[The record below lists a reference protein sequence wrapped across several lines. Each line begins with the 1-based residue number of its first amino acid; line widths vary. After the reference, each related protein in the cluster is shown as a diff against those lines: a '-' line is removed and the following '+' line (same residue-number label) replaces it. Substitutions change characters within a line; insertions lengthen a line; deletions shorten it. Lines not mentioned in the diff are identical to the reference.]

1 MNKQTKIALIG
12 AVILAMSLLFWMFSA
27 EGNTD
32 QTAGNKRKA
41 FVSSNWNNR
50 FQIFGKK
57 PMGLYLFSTI
67 AKAHLDT
74 NKSVHVA
81 DEWSD
86 LDSLVRMNNTNKT
99 FLFVGN
105 RFGVYSDEFE
115 AILKEVN
122 KGSDLFLAYHDLTT
136 NITEE
141 LFESYSTNFDYAPG
155 VTINAQGNNYYMVNL
170 FQNDTVA
177 KSWTAFG
184 EYIRPINQH
193 SSLSSFTSRSNFIRI
208 NEGQGKI
215 FLMTNP
221 GVFYN
226 YQLKRSAGYK
236 YAEFVLNKLPKNQD
250 IILLEFGRLTDDY
263 GSEEEEIE
271 EEDGQKADDSY
282 LVLIFG
288 NPTLLKAML
297 LAIFGIILFVLFRSK
312 RIRPVVPYVGKKKDM
327 TLAFA
332 DTITS
337 IYFAKR
343 QPYGLLQLQKKNFYT
358 MIQKHFYID
367 LNHIDQEK
375 VKNSLAEKSNYSRKK
390 IDDLLDAFNIKD
402 VSVINDQYVSRTLKS
417 QQDFYR
423 EVGIITDKLAKRTSK
438 RESIYKRSLLL
449 PAILILTGLFL
460 FFFGLFYLVSSI
472 GIGIIFWPLGIIIFS
487 LGILRMTNPYLIVK
501 ENIWTYYSPL
511 GIKKTY
517 NQDEIRQIEILTSGV
532 VVNFIEGEKLMIN
545 YWDLSRFDHKQFKD
559 FITKL
564 HTQEL

>member
-1 MNKQTKIALIG
+1 MNKQIKIALIG
-12 AVILAMSLLFWMFSA
+12 GVILVMSLLVWMFSA
-27 EGNTD
+27 GDNSK
-32 QTAGNKRKA
+32 QSGPVRKA

-50 FQIFGKK
+50 FQVFGKK
-57 PMGLYLFSTI
+57 PMGLYLFSTL

-74 NKSVHVA
+74 NRNIHVA
-81 DEWSD
+81 HEWND
-86 LDSLVRMNNTNKT
+86 LDSLVTMDNTNKT
-99 FLFVGN
+99 FLFVGS

-136 NITEE
+136 NITDE
-141 LFESYSTNFDYAPG
+141 LFDSYNTRFDYAPAI
-155 VTINAQGNNYYMVNL
+155 TIKTPSSNHYMINL

-177 KSWTAFG
+177 KSWPAFG
-184 EYIRPINQH
+184 KYIKTRNQY
-193 SSLSSFTSRSNFIRI
+193 STLSSFRNMANLIRI
-208 NEGQGKI
+208 NEGQGQI
-215 FLMTNP
+215 LLMTTP
-221 GVFYN
+221 SVFYN
-226 YQLKRSAGYK
+226 YQLKRKSGFK

-271 EEDGQKADDSY
+271 EEEGQKQDDSY

-312 RIRPVVPYVGKKKDM
+312 RIRPVVPYIGKKKDM

-343 QPYGLLQLQKKNFYT
+343 QPYGLLQVQKKNFYS

-367 LNHIDQEK
+367 LNRGDQENAR
-375 VKNSLAEKSNYSRKK
+375 NSLAEKSNYSRKK
-390 IDDLLDAFNIKD
+390 IDDLLDAFNTTK
-402 VSVINDQYVSRTLKS
+402 VSTVNDQYVSRTLKS
-417 QQDFYR
+417 QQAFYR
-423 EVGIITDKLAKRTSK
+423 EVGIISDKTIERTSK
-438 RESIYKRSLLL
+438 RESIYKRSLML
-449 PAILILTGLFL
+449 PALFILVGLFL
-460 FFFGLFYLVSSI
+460 FFFGLYYLVSSI
-472 GIGIIFWPLGIIIFS
+472 GIGIVFWPLGIILIA
-487 LGILRMTNPYLIVK
+487 LGIMRMTNPYLIVK
-501 ENIWTYYSPL
+501 ENEWTYYSPI
-511 GIKKTY
+511 GRKRAFR
-517 NQDEIRQIEILTSGV
+517 QEEIRHIEILTSGV
-532 VVNFIEGEKLMIN
+532 IVNFEEGEKLVIN
-545 YWDLSRFDHKQFKD
+545 YWDLSRFDHKQFNG

>member
-12 AVILAMSLLFWMFSA
+12 GVILVMSLLLWMFSS
-27 EGNTD
+27 EGNTGK
-32 QTAGNKRKA
+32 TAGNKREA
-41 FVSSNWNNR
+41 FVSSNWNKR

-81 DEWSD
+81 NEWSD
-86 LDSLVRMNNTNKT
+86 LDSLVRMDNTNKT
-99 FLFVGN
+99 FLFVGDK
-105 RFGVYSDEFE
+105 FGVYSDEFE

-122 KGSDLFLAYHDLTT
+122 KGSDLFLAYHELTT

-155 VTINAQGNNYYMVNL
+155 ITINAQGSNYYMVNL

-184 EYIRPINQH
+184 EYFRTRNPH
-193 SSLSSFTSRSNFIRI
+193 DALSSFRSRTNFIRI

-226 YQLKRSAGYK
+226 YQLKRKAGFK

-250 IILLEFGRLTDDY
+250 IVLLEFGRLSDSY
-263 GSEEEEIE
+263 GSEDESEEEIE
-271 EEDGQKADDSY
+271 GQKEDNSY

-312 RIRPVVPYVGKKKDM
+312 RIRPVVPYIGKKKDM

-367 LNHIDQEK
+367 LNHVDQEK

-402 VSVINDQYVSRTLKS
+402 ASLINDQYVSRTLKS
-417 QQDFYR
+417 QQDFYK
-423 EVGIITDKLAKRTSK
+423 EIGIISDKVTKRTSR

-449 PAILILTGLFL
+449 PALFILTGLFL
-460 FFFGLFYLVSSI
+460 FFLGVFYLVSSI
-472 GIGIIFWPLGIIIFS
+472 GIGIVFWPLGILIIA
-487 LGILRMTNPYLIVK
+487 LGIMRMTNPYLIIK

-517 NQDEIRQIEILTSGV
+517 HQDEIRHIEILTSGV
-532 VVNFIEGEKLMIN
+532 VVNFREQEKLMIN